1 MSPLTLPGTIPG
13 LLRRGSPCRRLTLGD
28 PVMQEPVLVHAVA
41 VRAHWTDESAPEP
54 CAEIRSGPLT
64 WWPCRALAL
73 DLSDPTG
80 RAHAAW
86 WLWRQ
91 DINAVEL
98 AIATVLGP
106 NTYYAGW
113 LDEVSSG
120 ADDSDDDIAAL
131 RLVCLHVAG
140 VSP

>member
-1 MSPLTLPGTIPG
+1 
-13 LLRRGSPCRRLTLGD
+13 
-28 PVMQEPVLVHAVA
+28 
-41 VRAHWTDESAPEP
+41 
-54 CAEIRSGPLT
+54 
-64 WWPCRALAL
+64 
-73 DLSDPTG
+73 
-80 RAHAAW
+80 
-86 WLWRQ
+86 LWRQ

-106 NTYYAGW
+106 NTDYAGW

-140 VSP
+140 VSA

>member
-1 MSPLTLPGTIPG
+1 MIPLTLPGTIPG
-13 LLRRGSPCRRLTLGD
+13 LLRRGSP
-28 PVMQEPVLVHAVA
+28 
-41 VRAHWTDESAPEP
+41 VRASNDPERLGVVVGTGSSLGTLVFWHWSETTSWTLETPVD
-54 CAEIRSGPLT
+54 
-64 WWPCRALAL
+64 L

-106 NTYYAGW
+106 NTDYAGW

-140 VSP
+140 VSA